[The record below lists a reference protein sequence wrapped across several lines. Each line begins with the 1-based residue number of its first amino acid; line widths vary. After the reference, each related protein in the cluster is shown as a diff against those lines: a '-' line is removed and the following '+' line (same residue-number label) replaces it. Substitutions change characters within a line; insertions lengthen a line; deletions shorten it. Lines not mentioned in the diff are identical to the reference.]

1 MTLTD
6 TDQPRSA
13 GDTTKP
19 TVFVDGAAGTT
30 GLGIQ
35 ERLHQQND
43 VVVRGIVEEKRKD
56 VSAKRALME
65 EVDLVILCLPDDA
78 ARETVA
84 LIDGMGAAA
93 PKILD
98 ASTAFR
104 VAGDWTYG
112 FPELAPDQADK
123 IRTARKVSN
132 PGCYPTGAIALLR
145 PLVDATLLP
154 ADYPVTVNAV
164 SGYSGGGKSMIAS
177 FEGSSAPAFELYGL
191 GFEHKHLPEMQLYS
205 RLTRRPLFV
214 PSVGNYRQGMLVSVP
229 LQLDTLPGNPG
240 GADLHAVLAKRYA
253 ESTCVSVMPFENAAS
268 SSGKLEPEAL
278 NGTNRLELY
287 VFASAEHGQAV
298 LVARLDNLG
307 KGASGAAVQNMRLM
321 LGLAEG

>member
-6 TDQPRSA
+6 TQQPRSIGA
-13 GDTTKP
+13 TAKP
-19 TVFVDGAAGTT
+19 TVFVDGASGTT

-35 ERLHQQND
+35 ERLHQQSD
-43 VVVRGIVEEKRKD
+43 VVVKSIAEEKRKD
-56 VSAKRALME
+56 AGAKRALMG

-78 ARETVA
+78 AKETVA
-84 LIDGMGAAA
+84 LIDTMGAAA
-93 PKILD
+93 PKVLD

-104 VAGDWTYG
+104 VASDWTYG

-123 IRTARKVSN
+123 IRAARKVSN

-145 PLVDATLLP
+145 PLVDAALLP
-154 ADYPVTVNAV
+154 ADYPVTINAV

-177 FEGSSAPAFELYGL
+177 FEDGSAPAFELYGL

-205 RLTRRPLFV
+205 GLTRRPIFV

-229 LQLDTLPGNPG
+229 LQLETLPGNPS

-253 ESTCVSVMPFENAAS
+253 GSSYVSVMPLENPAFK
-268 SSGKLEPEAL
+268 SGKLEPEAL
-278 NGTNRLELY
+278 NETNRLELY
-287 VFASAEHGQAV
+287 VFASDKHRQAI

-321 LGLAEG
+321 LGLAES